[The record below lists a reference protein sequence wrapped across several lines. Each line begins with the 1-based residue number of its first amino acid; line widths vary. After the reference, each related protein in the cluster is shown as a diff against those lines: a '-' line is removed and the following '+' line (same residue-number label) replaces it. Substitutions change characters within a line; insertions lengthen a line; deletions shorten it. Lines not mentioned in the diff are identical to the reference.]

1 MSDSR
6 PHPTTD
12 IPRQPKENVV
22 NHPMEI
28 RQRYRFYTSN
38 RQRKRLGIDT
48 DDYGLGTEVR
58 VKLQDVHRDTEWGYA
73 YRQETMFKT
82 TLRTYGV
89 IGIPPSVVETMGL
102 TVGSTLRVDICVV

>member
-1 MSDSR
+1 MSNSQ
-6 PHPTTD
+6 PHVTTE

-28 RQRYRFYTSN
+28 RQRYRLYTSN
-38 RQRKRLGIDT
+38 RQRRRLGIDT
-48 DDYGLGTEVR
+48 DDYGVGTDVR
-58 VKLQDVHRDTEWGYA
+58 VKLQDVHRDTEWGSP
-73 YRQETMFKT
+73 YRQETTFET

-89 IGIPPSVVETMGL
+89 IGIPPAVVETMGL